1 MSRRRKLVLATHN
14 THKEQ
19 EMKSLFY
26 HMEIEIEGL
35 GHYPEIGD
43 IEESGTT
50 LRENALIKARTV
62 HKITGNPALADDTGL
77 EVNALSGAPG
87 VYSARYAGE
96 NPSYEDNINK
106 LLNDL
111 NNIPENNRRAQFRTV
126 MAFVDGDIELFS
138 EGVIKGDITLVARGD
153 SGFGYDPIFQPD
165 STVKTFAEFTEEE
178 KNRVSHRAI
187 AAEKMKKILESY
199 FEKESI

>member
-35 GHYPEIGD
+35 GHYPEIRD

-62 HKITGNPALADDTGL
+62 HKITGNPSLADDTGL

-153 SGFGYDPIFQPD
+153 SGFGYDPIFKPD

>member
-1 MSRRRKLVLATHN
+1 
-14 THKEQ
+14 
-19 EMKSLFY
+19 
-26 HMEIEIEGL
+26 
-35 GHYPEIGD
+35 
-43 IEESGTT
+43 
-50 LRENALIKARTV
+50 
-62 HKITGNPALADDTGL
+62 
-77 EVNALSGAPG
+77 
-87 VYSARYAGE
+87 
-96 NPSYEDNINK
+96 
-106 LLNDL
+106 
-111 NNIPENNRRAQFRTV
+111 